1 MALDWSKQI
10 SFSGL
15 ARRKAH
21 PKAVY
26 LEKTH
31 MNLLPGDQGSRLSS
45 RNVLTGVL
53 VVILAALVIK
63 FGVFDFYARVGAKQ
77 AELNAQKETL
87 ATMTAA
93 LSEYDEVAAKFE
105 SYESANIMSSGLV
118 VNALDALSLVDRC
131 VLPNATVASLTLS
144 EDTLSLKLAN
154 TTLDQVGQ
162 IVASLEE
169 QDIVANVLLS
179 TAATQQSEASEITA
193 TVTVTLQAA
202 ADDGKGA

>member
-15 ARRKAH
+15 KRRKAS

-26 LEKTH
+26 PEKTR
-31 MNLLPGDQGSRLSS
+31 MNLLSGEQGSGLAPRS
-45 RNVLTGVL
+45 VLTGVL

-77 AELNAQKETL
+77 AELSAQKETL
-87 ATMTAA
+87 AAMTAA

-131 VLPNATVASLTLS
+131 VAPNATVASLTLS

-169 QDIVANVLLS
+169 QDIVADVLLS
-179 TAATQQSEASEITA
+179 TAATQQSEASGITA

-202 ADDGKGA
+202 ADEEEGA